1 MQMDNSLNAEF
12 VEKSESIIRQLGFKD
27 LKSFLKNQTLL
38 ILMARMEK
46 FEAENDRFESK
57 YGSEFSRF
65 QERIKGKEF
74 QENFEEEDD
83 YLDWSFAKEALESLR
98 RQTRELEYA

>member
-46 FEAENDRFESK
+46 FEAENNRFKANTVRSSAGFRK
-57 YGSEFSRF
+57 GS
-65 QERIKGKEF
+65 KGK
-74 QENFEEEDD
+74 N
-83 YLDWSFAKEALESLR
+83 SR
-98 RQTRELEYA
+98 RILKKRMTI